1 MASLRPPFKN
11 QFRRCLLRAPFR
23 VKSISTKVSHE
34 EFAALE
40 ARARAEN
47 LTLSEWVREA
57 LLSALPESG
66 PDSGEVALAEILALR
81 SLLLN
86 LHFRA
91 GKGESVAEPEMRGL
105 IERADG
111 VKMQRARERME
122 AVRMA
127 SKSAATEPEAEPG
140 TEAEEV

>member
-1 MASLRPPFKN
+1 M
-11 QFRRCLLRAPFR
+11 
-23 VKSISTKVSHE
+23 KSISTKVSAA

-57 LLSALPESG
+57 LLSALPEFGPESG
-66 PDSGEVALAEILALR
+66 PDSGEVALGEILALR

-91 GKGESVAEPEMRGL
+91 GKGEAVAESEMRGL